1 MRVTGREL
9 RVKGC
14 LMPSRPLTH
23 YAWLSIAAA
32 LLTMALKLV
41 AWQLTGSVGL
51 LSDALES
58 LVNLAAAIFALL
70 ALRVA
75 ALPPDDDHAFGHT
88 KVEYFSSGIEGA
100 LILLAAA
107 GIGWNAADRLMHPHA
122 LESVGLGLTVSVV
135 ASLVNLFVARIL
147 MRAGR
152 EAHSVTLQA
161 DAHHLMTDVW
171 TSVAVVVGV
180 SLVVWT
186 GWQWLDPVIG
196 LLLAGHILWMGV
208 RLVRESLLGLMDTGL
223 PPQEMDAI
231 RDVLERYESQGV
243 QHHALRTRQAGAWRF
258 MSVHVLVPGDWT
270 VSKGH
275 ELMEKLED
283 DIRRRVPRLTVL
295 THLEPVED
303 PASWDDVKLD
313 RESR

>member
-1 MRVTGREL
+1 MSPR
-9 RVKGC
+9 
-14 LMPSRPLTH
+14 SLTS

-32 LLTMALKLV
+32 VATLLLKLL
-41 AWQLTGSVGL
+41 AWWLTGSVGL

-58 LVNLAAAIFALL
+58 LVNLAAAVMALL
-70 ALRVA
+70 ALWVA

-107 GIGWNAADRLMHPHA
+107 GIGWNAVDRLLHPHA
-122 LESVGLGLTVSVV
+122 LESVGLGLAVSVA
-135 ASLVNLFVARIL
+135 ASVVNLFVARVL

-161 DAHHLMTDVW
+161 DARHLMTDVW
-171 TSVAVVVGV
+171 TSAAVVVAV
-180 SLVVWT
+180 ALVACT

-196 LLLAGHILWMGV
+196 LLLAGHILWMAV
-208 RLVRESLLGLMDTGL
+208 RLMRESMLGLMDTGL
-223 PPQEMDAI
+223 PPEEMRAI
-231 RDVLERYESQGV
+231 REVLERYSRDGV

-270 VSKGH
+270 VARGH
-275 ELMEKLED
+275 DLVERLED

-295 THLEPVED
+295 THLEPLED
-303 PASWDDVKLD
+303 PASWEDVKLD
-313 RESR
+313 RGAG